1 MTENNQ
7 ILPITNERT
16 VDRTTEAIGAAW
28 LRNKI
33 TSPTSESQTPFWFTG
48 PGNTLRDHVCSSLND
63 ANERAFVSS
72 SYLSEPSVVQSLS
85 SAAERGV
92 RIYVLLDKVG
102 FEEMLNN
109 AVASPLHG
117 RALIRER
124 NSRGMDV
131 VLCDWHLPSKSGMV
145 LACPLDLTLSSSNG
159 GWAMELDGEQIDEIQ
174 RHMTHEFWSTEGARE
189 VLSAEEVTNPP
200 SIAEPP
206 FVLKPL
212 LNGNLVCRAQCSI
225 NGNDAPS
232 EDTFRTM
239 KQWNHLSNGESTQQ
253 SVVLKGQLVEISSKA
268 KATLYSTAEQRQPF
282 TGAYA
287 HSNASVLF
295 AAGNK
300 TFVAGWDRGSE
311 SDWGSL
317 LMLNEQQKAVSD
329 EWIQY
334 HIQNAEWIGNDNLLI
349 GDVNSE
355 IIWNGRKMTVSNGQD
370 VELGTITLESMPG
383 SEDEMKQ
390 FQPDFVLPTD
400 NLARECMLRW
410 TVRPPTLAPTVA
422 KAPLHKD
429 WENAKRVL
437 NDRLSA
443 LDEVNQPPKIALFGR
458 KIKSLQTKLDEAISG
473 LPAIRTVKQLVKMK
487 DEVETLTKNVMAN
500 AKAIDDAEVE
510 AELEKA
516 KEAQMMTHLAVV
528 AKSENSVKQLT
539 KKLKPLKDEHDG
551 LSKQL
556 SKSKK
561 DEEQKRIKTDLEN
574 LDRNIAGIE
583 SELAGAKKASK
594 AEFVFKPPKENAA
607 GKKSA
612 GHLFVSKKDG
622 QLLPLDVPEEDLPE
636 TGDLFISEEQRY
648 LGIERWD
655 QLDIAKKEAKRL
667 KASIAVVEGA

>member
-1 MTENNQ
+1 MTENDK

-16 VDRTTEAIGAAW
+16 VDRTTEDIGAAW
-28 LRNKI
+28 LRNK
-33 TSPTSESQTPFWFTG
+33 TTTPMSESQTPFWFTG
-48 PGNTLRDHVCSSLND
+48 PGNTLRDHVCNSLND
-63 ANERAFVSS
+63 ANERVFVSS

-92 RIYVLLDKVG
+92 RVYVLLDKVG
-102 FEEMLNN
+102 FEEILNN

-145 LACPLDLTLSSSNG
+145 LASPLDLTLSSSNG

-174 RHMTHEFWSTEGARE
+174 KHMTHEFWSTEGTRE
-189 VLSAEEVTNPP
+189 VLAAEEVANPP

-225 NGNDAPS
+225 NGNDASS

-239 KQWNHLSNGESTQQ
+239 KQWNHLSNGESTQR

-295 AAGNK
+295 AAGSK

-317 LMLNEQQKAVSD
+317 LMLNDQQKVVSD
-329 EWIQY
+329 EWIQH

-349 GDVNSE
+349 GDAKSE
-355 IIWNGRKMTVSNGQD
+355 IIWNGRQMTVSAGQD
-370 VELGTITLESMPG
+370 VELGTITLENMPE
-383 SEDEMKQ
+383 SEDEMKL
-390 FQPDFVLPTD
+390 FQPDFDLPTD
-400 NLARECMLRW
+400 KLARECMFQW
-410 TVRPPTLAPTVA
+410 TVRPPTLASTVA
-422 KAPLHKD
+422 KDSLHTE
-429 WENAKRVL
+429 WEHAKQVL
-437 NDRLSA
+437 NNRLSA
-443 LDEVNQPPKIALFGR
+443 LDKVNQPPKIALFGR
-458 KIKSLQTKLDEAISG
+458 KIKALQSKLDEAISD
-473 LPAIRTVKQLVKMK
+473 LPAIRTIKQLVKMK
-487 DEVETLTKNVMAN
+487 DEVEVLSKNVTAN
-500 AKAIDDAEVE
+500 AKAMDDAEVE
-510 AELEKA
+510 DELEKA
-516 KEAQMMTHLAVV
+516 KEAQMKTHLAKV

-539 KKLKPLKDEHDG
+539 KKLKPLKDEHDD
-551 LSKQL
+551 LTKQL

-561 DEEQKRIKTDLEN
+561 DEEQKRIKTDIET

-583 SELAGAKKASK
+583 SELATATKVSK
-594 AEFVFKPPKENAA
+594 AEFVFKPPKENADR
-607 GKKSA
+607 KKSA
-612 GHLFVSKKDG
+612 GHLFVSEQDG
-622 QLLPLDVPEEDLPE
+622 QLLPLDVPAEDLPE
-636 TGDLFISEEQRY
+636 TGDLFVSEAQRY
-648 LGIERWD
+648 LGIERWS